1 MAKFVWTSQLNIGI
15 DVIDQQHLRIVEYIN
30 QLDDIQSRPH
40 SQKEIQSVVNA
51 LVDYTV
57 SHFGFEESL
66 QEEAGYPFIKAH
78 KRVHELFIRR
88 VSDFQKRLENNE
100 DISDELNSLLIL
112 WLTSHIKGDDADYA
126 ACVRTHLQKH
136 HGIVEKKKG
145 LFARLFG

>member
-40 SQKEIQSVVNA
+40 SQKEIQNVVNA

-100 DISDELNSLLIL
+100 DISEELNSLLVV
-112 WLTSHIKGDDADYA
+112 WLASHIKGDDSDYA
-126 ACVRTHLQKH
+126 ECVRTHLKSQ
-136 HGIVEKKKG
+136 HGVVERKKG

>member
-15 DVIDQQHLRIVEYIN
+15 EVIDQQHLRIVEYIN

-40 SQKEIQSVVNA
+40 SQKEIKSLVDA

-100 DISDELNSLLIL
+100 DISEELNSLLVV
-112 WLTSHIKGDDADYA
+112 WLASHIRGDDFDYA
-126 ACVRTHLQKH
+126 ECVRTYLQNQ
-136 HGIVEKKKG
+136 HGFVETKKG

>member
-1 MAKFVWTSQLNIGI
+1 MAKFIWTSQMNIGI

-30 QLDDIQSRPH
+30 QLDDIQSGPDSH
-40 SQKEIQSVVNA
+40 KEIKSLVNA

-78 KRVHELFIRR
+78 KRVHELFVRR
-88 VSDFQKRLENNE
+88 VSDFQKRLESNE
-100 DISDELNSLLIL
+100 DISEELNSLLVI
-112 WLTSHIKGDDADYA
+112 WLGNHIRGDDSDYA
-126 ACVRTHLQKH
+126 ECVRTYLQNQ
-136 HGIVEKKKG
+136 HGVVERKKG